1 MGLSRMPAA
10 LRRSFLVVLAVAAV
24 AVSAG
29 LVFAPAA
36 SAATGDVTI
45 SGRGSGHAQGMSQ
58 WGAWVAARDGVSY
71 KKILAF
77 YYPGAKLTSVGDPD
91 QTVKVRITRSA
102 NASGAYFRATLK
114 ATADS
119 ATLVLHAA
127 DGDTT
132 KDLAEGDSVTATCVG
147 GKVTVEGITGAFMWI
162 EVRPESTSGR
172 VAASLRAT
180 SAGSIYKSEYW
191 GKLRVQAVGTK
202 SLRVFN
208 TLPLER
214 YLRSVAEIDPG
225 WASAGLTEQY
235 APEAVKAQQVAAR
248 TYAVRHKGDAYIYD
262 NTFDQVYL
270 GYTWEAAHP
279 GVKTA
284 VDATAGQVLTRN
296 GAAISALYCASSG
309 GYLSDTAWSNSGSP
323 SYLVAK
329 ADPWSLKAPISPWKV
344 NAGLAWTRSFSPETL
359 TAKLKNVANVG
370 TITQVEI
377 VSRDTNDSESHAV
390 KVRITGTTGSKTI
403 AARVFRAKLGLPSTL
418 ILTVTMPD
426 APAAGVTR
434 YQQTDSHLDWAG
446 SWETFKTDGASA
458 GSYKRAGVKGATV
471 TATFKG
477 TYLAWIA
484 TKGTTLGKAYVSVD
498 GKTAVKIDLSAAAT
512 AYRQNVWDTG
522 TLKSGVHK
530 VKIWWYP
537 SNKAGRFVSIDAFE
551 VKGTLQ

>member
-1 MGLSRMPAA
+1 MPVRKTPIRSGAPPWTWRSPRAVSQADTRGCTAISTVARSTPPFTAPAMAKRSSGPISYRPSPAGL
-10 LRRSFLVVLAVAAV
+10 AAV
-24 AVSAG
+24 A
-29 LVFAPAA
+29 
-36 SAATGDVTI
+36 
-45 SGRGSGHAQGMSQ
+45 
-58 WGAWVAARDGVSY
+58 
-71 KKILAF
+71 
-77 YYPGAKLTSVGDPD
+77 
-91 QTVKVRITRSA
+91 
-102 NASGAYFRATLK
+102 
-114 ATADS
+114 
-119 ATLVLHAA
+119 
-127 DGDTT
+127 
-132 KDLAEGDSVTATCVG
+132 
-147 GKVTVEGITGAFMWI
+147 
-162 EVRPESTSGR
+162 
-172 VAASLRAT
+172 
-180 SAGSIYKSEYW
+180 
-191 GKLRVQAVGTK
+191 
-202 SLRVFN
+202 
-208 TLPLER
+208 
-214 YLRSVAEIDPG
+214 
-225 WASAGLTEQY
+225 
-235 APEAVKAQQVAAR
+235 
-248 TYAVRHKGDAYIYD
+248 
-262 NTFDQVYL
+262 
-270 GYTWEAAHP
+270 
-279 GVKTA
+279 
-284 VDATAGQVLTRN
+284 
-296 GAAISALYCASSG
+296 SS
-309 GYLSDTAWSNSGSP
+309 
-323 SYLVAK
+323 
-329 ADPWSLKAPISPWKV
+329 KAPISPWKV
-344 NAGLAWTRSFSPETL
+344 NAGLAWTRPFSPETL
-359 TAKLKNVANVG
+359 TAKLKNVAYVG

-377 VSRDTNDSESHAV
+377 VSRDTNDSDSHAV